1 MQMKYWEMIILALI
15 ETGKEIKLKNVLS
28 LRKKMSQADINSEMI
43 KIGKFLQD
51 NGAKKAGP
59 VVTATFAIDTLNGQ
73 SILDMEIL
81 IPLDKE
87 IAVAGEYTLKPVLHI
102 VNALYARHE
111 GNPSTLQNTYNKM
124 LAYINQNRL
133 QQITAGYNVQIKD
146 MLTGMSPDDMIIDV
160 YIGMNPNIL

>member
-1 MQMKYWEMIILALI
+1 MALI
-15 ETGKEIKLKNVLS
+15 EAGKEIKLENVLS
-28 LRKKMSQADINSEMI
+28 LRKKVTQQDVNSEMM

-59 VVTATFAIDTLNGQ
+59 VVTATFAIETLNGQ

-87 IAVAGEYTLKPVLHI
+87 ITVLGEYTLKPVFHI

-111 GNPSTLQNTYNKM
+111 GNPSIIQNTYNEM
-124 LAYINQNRL
+124 LAYINQNKL

-146 MLTGMSPDDMIIDV
+146 MLPGMSPDDMIIDV